1 MLLWRL
7 EGSCET
13 GDIVLLHADLIE
25 SVCCR
30 LLSTDTI
37 KDESLWEAE
46 SALAQLWEHED
57 RVGANLFKNH
67 IWGKSH
73 LWTRFLQQDH
83 EERAVRRPRPRRL
96 EDLPVKLD
104 AVEKKVRRALCVS
117 LKIHNNTTLAG
128 GRG

>member
-67 IWGKSH
+67 
-73 LWTRFLQQDH
+73 LWNVFCSRITKRGQC
-83 EERAVRRPRPRRL
+83 A
-96 EDLPVKLD
+96 DLDP
-104 AVEKKVRRALCVS
+104 EG
-117 LKIHNNTTLAG
+117 LKIFLSNSMQS
-128 GRG
+128 RRR